1 MPPPTRHI
9 TLTDEQDLQ
18 LHQLEQSPFVKIKV
32 RLRATIIRLNAV
44 GWTVPD
50 ISEHHRRNQ
59 QSIHNDL
66 DRFEQA
72 GIAGLTDGTSSGRP
86 GKFTPE
92 IEMFL
97 KVQLELDRVW
107 NTNLLSQEIFKVFKV
122 KLKRE
127 AIRVKMLDL
136 GYTWKRTR
144 YSPGK
149 TPDPAL
155 VAASSAE
162 LEALKKGHWT
172 KD

>member
-50 ISEHHRRNQ
+50 ISQHHHRNQ

-66 DRFEQA
+66 DRFEES
-72 GIAGLTDGTSSGRP
+72 GMAGLIDGMSTGRP

-92 IEMFL
+92 IEIFL
-97 KVQLELDRVW
+97 KAQLELDRVW
-107 NTNLLSQEIFKVFKV
+107 NTNLLGQAIFEQFKV

-127 AIRVKMLDL
+127 AIRVKMLEL

-149 TPDPAL
+149 TPDPAV
-155 VAASSAE
+155 VAASKAE
-162 LEALKKGHWT
+162 LDALKKGHWT
-172 KD
+172 KP